1 MTDFTRCASG
11 APRPLTATRQRPI
24 PPGMTMP
31 PIASPAAARQLDL
44 ARTRW
49 ELATRRLSTLSRIH
63 GAADD
68 AAGMA
73 IAARLASRIGGER
86 LVRQGAMDGLSLT
99 ETADGAL
106 GQVQASLQRMRELAL
121 QSRNGTL
128 SDADRGSLDAEYQA
142 LGAEVGRVIGGT
154 RFNGQRILADEA
166 GDRPISTGTG
176 PWDTLTVTT
185 PDLRA
190 QPDLAAATGASLA
203 TAAGSASAMDSLDG
217 ALEVVGT
224 HRARVGASMRRLEN
238 VVDSAEM
245 RYEAAARSYD
255 RLTQANPFT
264 SASEQAAARLQQY
277 AAVAMLRED
286 ATGWRR
292 QLLSLIG

>member
-1 MTDFTRCASG
+1 MSLSTPP
-11 APRPLTATRQRPI
+11 APV
-24 PPGMTMP
+24 
-31 PIASPAAARQLDL
+31 AARSLDL

-68 AAGMA
+68 AAGVA

-86 LVRQGAMDGLSLT
+86 IVRQSAMDGLSLA

-121 QSRNGTL
+121 QARNGTL
-128 SDADRGSLDAEYQA
+128 SDADRGSLDAQYQA
-142 LGAEVGRVIGGT
+142 LGEEVGRVVGAT
-154 RFNGQRILADEA
+154 RFNGQRILAEEA
-166 GDRPISTGTG
+166 GDRPINTGTG
-176 PWDTLTVTT
+176 PWDTMTLTT
-185 PDLRA
+185 PDLRQ
-190 QPDLAAATGASLA
+190 QPDLVAAAGARLA
-203 TAAGSASAMDSLDG
+203 TAAGSASVVDSLDG
-217 ALEVVGT
+217 ALEAVGT
-224 HRARVGASMRRLEN
+224 HRARVGAGMRRLEN
-238 VVDSAEM
+238 VVDSAEL

-255 RLTQANPFT
+255 RLTRANPFS
-264 SASEQAAARLQQY
+264 SASAQAEARLQQY

-292 QLLSLIG
+292 QLLSLLG